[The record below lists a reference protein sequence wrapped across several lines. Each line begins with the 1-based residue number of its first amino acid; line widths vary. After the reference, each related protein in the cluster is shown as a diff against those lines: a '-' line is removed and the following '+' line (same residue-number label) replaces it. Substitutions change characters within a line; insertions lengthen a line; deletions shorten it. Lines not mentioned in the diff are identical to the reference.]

1 MENALGRAKSCCWSA
16 AAAATRIY
24 LKGSR
29 LDWARSIRRRG
40 FTCQVDAERERERER
55 REDKKCYEIF
65 FLSFFIAAS
74 GCGSVPQKWTIP
86 GLSFFIIF
94 F

>member
-55 REDKKCYEIF
+55 EKGERIKNATKF
-65 FLSFFIAAS
+65 FS
-74 GCGSVPQKWTIP
+74 
-86 GLSFFIIF
+86 
-94 F
+94 